1 MRMAADRCSAAD
13 HTTPGAEPGV
23 VHSVPALIAAKRG
36 SCDLQHFG
44 KAVSCM
50 REQSTRDL
58 IIRLESTAD
67 ALTLWALHL
76 ELDKREVPP
85 CLRWP
90 ANDATRQAEFI
101 TLLAD
106 LLWFCRR
113 NPEHRPRFRGWRDL
127 LNQPPASARWHH
139 CAHRQFLFI
148 AARRSVSHWCATGLD
163 LSDQQR
169 QDLMT
174 LETNAMRASRRAL
187 EPRQFAGLRERLECH
202 SRRHPDKSGRVT
214 PAQVASRRALLWRT
228 YVLAGRSPTR
238 AVEFWALLSGEE
250 LTRQALSK
258 QIALVAEI
266 LRKERLT
273 AS

>member
-1 MRMAADRCSAAD
+1 MLTAADPARATD

-23 VHSVPALIAAKRG
+23 VHSVPALVAAKRG

-44 KAVSCM
+44 RAVASM
-50 REQSTRDL
+50 REQPTLDL
-58 IIRLESTAD
+58 IIRLETTAD
-67 ALTLWALHL
+67 ALMLWALHL
-76 ELDKREVPP
+76 ELDKRGVPP
-85 CLRWP
+85 CVRWP
-90 ANDATRQAEFI
+90 ANDNTRQAEFI

-127 LNQPPASARWHH
+127 LTQPPASARWHQ

-163 LSDQQR
+163 LSERQR

-174 LETNAMRASRRAL
+174 LETNAMRASRRVL
-187 EPRQFAGLRERLECH
+187 DPRQFAALRGALERY
-202 SRRHPDKSGRVT
+202 SRRHPDKAGRVT
-214 PAQVASRRALLWRT
+214 PFQVASRRALLWRT

-238 AVEFWALLSGEE
+238 AAEFWKLLSGEQ
-250 LTRQALSK
+250 LTRQAMAK
-258 QIALVAEI
+258 QVALVAEI
-266 LRKERLT
+266 LRKERIT